1 MVIQFLG
8 LGPDCAKV
16 RGLSPSVFGL
26 DFLQGDIMTELLT
39 PKKLVVR
46 IGLAAVLLV
55 AVALLCSLIGPESIS
70 LKRAFAATQEHGAV
84 NPDYEIFVRV
94 RLPRIILAAIVG
106 AALACSGVVFQ
117 ALLRNPLAD
126 PYILGISSGA
136 GLGTIIAVISG
147 LNWTLWGRSPI
158 AVFAFAGA
166 LGTVWLVWFI
176 GRITGRAHVTGLL
189 LAGVVVN
196 AFFSAVIMFLT
207 SIAKSQ
213 QIHATIFWL
222 MGNMTEEKLAVLWV
236 GSGCIL
242 AGILTLYFISPQ
254 LNALSFGEDD
264 ARSMGVDIAR
274 TQTIAFA
281 AAAFITAMAVSL
293 SGLIGF
299 VGLVV
304 PHAVRLVSGPDH
316 RQLLPL
322 SGIIGAIFL
331 VAADTVARIVVAP
344 AQLPV
349 GVVTA
354 IVGGP
359 FFLVLLVKYS
369 RKVSWVK

>member
-1 MVIQFLG
+1 M
-8 LGPDCAKV
+8 K
-16 RGLSPSVFGL
+16 
-26 DFLQGDIMTELLT
+26 ELLT
-39 PKKLVVR
+39 PRKLVVR
-46 IGLAAVLLV
+46 LILAGVVLAVV
-55 AVALLCSLIGPESIS
+55 MFVCSLIGSKRIS
-70 LKRAFAATQEHGAV
+70 LKEAV
-84 NPDYEIFVRV
+84 FGEPTNPEDVRTDYDDYEIFVRV

-136 GLGTIIAVISG
+136 RLGVTIAVISG

-166 LGTVWLVWFI
+166 LGTVWLVWFV
-176 GRITGRAHVTGLL
+176 GRLTGKFHVTGLL
-189 LAGVVVN
+189 LAGVVIN

-207 SIAKSQ
+207 SIAKAEQ
-213 QIHATIFWL
+213 VHATIFWL
-222 MGNMTEEKLAVLWV
+222 MGNMTEEDFLVLWIGAGCVV
-236 GSGCIL
+236 G
-242 AGILTLYFISPQ
+242 GIMVLFYISPQ

-264 ARSMGVDIAR
+264 ARSMGVNTAR
-274 TQTIAFA
+274 TRTMAFGVA
-281 AAAFITAMAVSL
+281 AAITAIAVSL

-299 VGLVV
+299 VGLVI
-304 PHAVRLVSGPDH
+304 PHGVRLVFGPDH

-322 SGIIGAIFL
+322 SSIVGAIFL
-331 VAADTVARIVVAP
+331 VVADTVARIIVAP

-369 RKVSWVK
+369 RKVSWLK

>member
-1 MVIQFLG
+1 LKTDAMS
-8 LGPDCAKV
+8 
-16 RGLSPSVFGL
+16 R
-26 DFLQGDIMTELLT
+26 LLT
-39 PKKLVVR
+39 PGRLIVRTGLALVV
-46 IGLAAVLLV
+46 LAAVML
-55 AVALLCSLIGPESIS
+55 ACSMIGSEKVS
-70 LKRAFAATQEHGAV
+70 LKAVFGGPGARATA
-84 NPDYEIFVRV
+84 NPDYEIFVRF
-94 RLPRIILAAIVG
+94 RLPRIVLACLVG

-136 GLGTIIAVISG
+136 GLGAIIAVISG
-147 LNWTLWGRSPI
+147 LSWTLWGRSPI

-176 GRITGRAHVTGLL
+176 GRLTGKFHVTGLL

-207 SIAKSQ
+207 SIAKADQ
-213 QIHATIFWL
+213 VHATIFWL
-222 MGNMTEEKLAVLWV
+222 MGNMAEEDFLVLWIGAGCVV
-236 GSGCIL
+236 G
-242 AGILTLYFISPQ
+242 GIAALFYISPQ
-254 LNALSFGEDD
+254 LNALSFGPEV
-264 ARSMGVDIAR
+264 ARSVGVDTARVRVLAFGIA
-274 TQTIAFA
+274 AG
-281 AAAFITAMAVSL
+281 ITAIAVSL

-304 PHAVRLVSGPDH
+304 PHGVRLVWGPDH

-322 SGIIGAIFL
+322 SAVVGAIFL
-331 VAADTVARIVVAP
+331 VLADTLARIIVAP

-354 IVGGP
+354 LVGGP
-359 FFLVLLVKYS
+359 FFLVLLIRYS
-369 RKVSWVK
+369 RKVSWLR

>member
-1 MVIQFLG
+1 M
-8 LGPDCAKV
+8 A
-16 RGLSPSVFGL
+16 
-26 DFLQGDIMTELLT
+26 
-39 PKKLVVR
+39 
-46 IGLAAVLLV
+46 LV
-55 AVALLCSLIGPESIS
+55 ALAVVMFVCSLIGTESVS
-70 LKRAFAATQEHGAV
+70 LKAVFSGAGTQAAV
-84 NPDYEIFVRV
+84 NPDYQIFVQF
-94 RLPRIILAAIVG
+94 RLPRIFLACLVG

-136 GLGTIIAVISG
+136 GLGVIIAVISG
-147 LNWTLWGRSPI
+147 LDWMLWGRSPI

-176 GRITGRAHVTGLL
+176 GRLTGKFHVTGLL

-196 AFFSAVIMFLT
+196 ALFSAIIMFLT

-213 QIHATIFWL
+213 QVYATIFWL
-222 MGNMTEEKLAVLWV
+222 MGNMTEADFLVLWIGV
-236 GSGCIL
+236 GCVIGGIL
-242 AGILTLYFISPQ
+242 ALFYISPQ

-264 ARSMGVDIAR
+264 ARSMGVNIAR
-274 TQTIAFA
+274 TRTIAFA
-281 AAAFITAMAVSL
+281 IAAAITAVAVSL

-299 VGLVV
+299 VGLVI
-304 PHAVRLVSGPDH
+304 PHGVRLVFGPDH

-322 SGIIGAIFL
+322 SGIVGAIFL
-331 VAADTVARIVVAP
+331 VIADTVARIIVAP

-359 FFLVLLVKYS
+359 FFLVLLVQYS
-369 RKVSWVK
+369 RKVGWLK

>member
-1 MVIQFLG
+1 MRQ
-8 LGPDCAKV
+8 
-16 RGLSPSVFGL
+16 
-26 DFLQGDIMTELLT
+26 LLT
-39 PKKLVVR
+39 PKKLIFRTALALMVLVVVV
-46 IGLAAVLLV
+46 LACSAVGTERV
-55 AVALLCSLIGPESIS
+55 SFRA
-70 LKRAFAATQEHGAV
+70 AFAGPADQAAV
-84 NPDYEIFVRV
+84 NPDYEILVKI
-94 RLPRIILAAIVG
+94 RLPRIVLACMVG

-136 GLGTIIAVISG
+136 GLGAMLAVVAG

-176 GRITGRAHVTGLL
+176 GRLTGKFHTTGLL

-196 AFFSAVIMFLT
+196 AFFSAVIMFIT
-207 SIAKSQ
+207 SIAEADKVY
-213 QIHATIFWL
+213 ATIFWL
-222 MGNMTEEKLAVLWV
+222 MGNMTAEDF
-236 GSGCIL
+236 
-242 AGILTLYFISPQ
+242 LTLWAGAGFVLGGMTALFFIAPQ
-254 LNALSFGEDD
+254 LNALSLGADD
-264 ARSMGVDIAR
+264 AVSMGVNVRR
-274 TQTIAFA
+274 TRTIAFA
-281 AAAFITAMAVSL
+281 VAAAITAIAVSL

-304 PHAVRLVSGPDH
+304 PHAVRLVFGPDH

-322 SGIIGAIFL
+322 SGIVGAIFL
-331 VAADTVARIVVAP
+331 VFADTLARVIIAP

-354 IVGGP
+354 IAGGP

-369 RKVSWVK
+369 RKVGWVR

>member
-1 MVIQFLG
+1 M
-8 LGPDCAKV
+8 K
-16 RGLSPSVFGL
+16 R
-26 DFLQGDIMTELLT
+26 LLT
-39 PKKLVVR
+39 PKRLIVRTALALVA
-46 IGLAAVLLV
+46 LAAVMFV
-55 AVALLCSLIGPESIS
+55 CSTIGSEKVS
-70 LKRAFAATQEHGAV
+70 LKAVFSGPATEATT
-84 NPDYEIFVRV
+84 NPDYEIFVKV
-94 RLPRIILAAIVG
+94 RLPRIVLASLVG

-136 GLGTIIAVISG
+136 GLGAIIAVISG

-176 GRITGRAHVTGLL
+176 GRLTGKFHITGLL

-207 SIAKSQ
+207 SIAKAQ
-213 QIHATIFWL
+213 QVHATIFWL
-222 MGNMTEEKLAVLWV
+222 MGNMIEEDTLVLWV
-236 GSGCIL
+236 GAGCVV
-242 AGILTLYFISPQ
+242 AGILALYYISPQ
-254 LNALSFGEDD
+254 LNALSFGADD
-264 ARSMGVDIAR
+264 ARSMGVNITR
-274 TQTIAFA
+274 TRTIAFA
-281 AAAFITAMAVSL
+281 VAAAITAIAVSL

-304 PHAVRLVSGPDH
+304 PHAVRLVFGPDH

-322 SGIIGAIFL
+322 SAITGAIFL
-331 VAADTVARIVVAP
+331 VVADTLARTVIAP

-359 FFLVLLVKYS
+359 LFLVLLVKYS
-369 RKVSWVK
+369 RKVGWLR

>member
-1 MVIQFLG
+1 M
-8 LGPDCAKV
+8 K
-16 RGLSPSVFGL
+16 
-26 DFLQGDIMTELLT
+26 ELLT
-39 PKKLVVR
+39 PRKLVVR
-46 IGLAAVLLV
+46 IALAGIVLIV
-55 AVALLCSLIGPESIS
+55 VMFVCSLIGAESVS
-70 LKRAFAATQEHGAV
+70 LKAAFRGVGEHPAV
-84 NPDYEIFVRV
+84 NPDYEIFVKV

-117 ALLRNPLAD
+117 VLLRNPLAD

-136 GLGTIIAVISG
+136 GLGTIIAVLSG
-147 LNWTLWGRSPI
+147 FNWTLWGRSPI

-176 GRITGRAHVTGLL
+176 GRLTGKFHVTGLL

-207 SIAKSQ
+207 SVAQSQ

-222 MGNMTEEKLAVLWV
+222 MGNMTEEDFFVLWI
-236 GSGCIL
+236 GGGCVL
-242 AGILTLYFISPQ
+242 AGILALFNISPQ
-254 LNALSFGEDD
+254 LNVLSFGEDD
-264 ARSMGVDIAR
+264 ARNIGINTAR
-274 TQTIAFA
+274 IRTIAFA
-281 AAAFITAMAVSL
+281 VAAFITAIAVSL

-299 VGLVV
+299 VGLIV
-304 PHAVRLVSGPDH
+304 PHAVRLVLGPDH

-331 VAADTVARIVVAP
+331 VVADTLARIIVAP

-359 FFLVLLVKYS
+359 FFLVLLVRHS
-369 RKVSWVK
+369 RKVGWLK

>member
-1 MVIQFLG
+1 MSQ
-8 LGPDCAKV
+8 
-16 RGLSPSVFGL
+16 
-26 DFLQGDIMTELLT
+26 LLT
-39 PKKLVVR
+39 PGKLIVRITLALGVLVVVMF
-46 IGLAAVLLV
+46 A
-55 AVALLCSLIGPESIS
+55 CSMVGSEKIS
-70 LKRAFAATQEHGAV
+70 LKAVFGDEATT

-94 RLPRIILAAIVG
+94 RLPRIILACLVG

-136 GLGTIIAVISG
+136 GLGAIIAVISG

-176 GRITGRAHVTGLL
+176 GRLTGKYYVTGLL

-196 AFFSAVIMFLT
+196 AFFSALIMFLT
-207 SIAKSQ
+207 SISKADQ
-213 QIHATIFWL
+213 VHATIFWL
-222 MGNMTEEKLAVLWV
+222 MGNMTEEDFLVLWI
-236 GSGCIL
+236 GTGCVFG
-242 AGILTLYFISPQ
+242 GIVALFFISPQ
-254 LNALSFGEDD
+254 LNALSFGPEV
-264 ARSMGVDIAR
+264 ARSIGVNTGR
-274 TQTIAFA
+274 TRLLAFA
-281 AAAFITAMAVSL
+281 IAAGITAIAVSL
-293 SGLIGF
+293 SGLVGF

-304 PHAVRLVSGPDH
+304 PHGVRLVLGPDH

-322 SGIIGAIFL
+322 SGIVGAMFL
-331 VAADTVARIVVAP
+331 VAADTLARTIIAP

-369 RKVSWVK
+369 KKVGWLK

>member
-1 MVIQFLG
+1 M
-8 LGPDCAKV
+8 K
-16 RGLSPSVFGL
+16 
-26 DFLQGDIMTELLT
+26 ELLT
-39 PKKLVVR
+39 PKRLIVR
-46 IGLAAVLLV
+46 TASALLV
-55 AVALLCSLIGPESIS
+55 LMAVMSVCSLIGTESVS
-70 LKRAFAATQEHGAV
+70 LKEVLRGAGTKTTA
-84 NPDYEIFVRV
+84 NPDYEIFVHF
-94 RLPRIILAAIVG
+94 RLPRIILACLVG

-136 GLGTIIAVISG
+136 GLGAIIAVISG
-147 LNWTLWGRSPI
+147 LDWMLWGRSPI

-176 GRITGRAHVTGLL
+176 GRLTGKFHITGLL

-213 QIHATIFWL
+213 QVYSTIFWL
-222 MGNMTEEKLAVLWV
+222 MGNMAEEDFLVLWI
-236 GSGCIL
+236 GAGCVIGGTIAL
-242 AGILTLYFISPQ
+242 FYIGPQ
-254 LNALSFGEDD
+254 LNALSFGEAD
-264 ARSMGVDIAR
+264 ARSMGVNIAR
-274 TQTIAFA
+274 TQIIAFA
-281 AAAFITAMAVSL
+281 ISAAVTAIAVSL

-299 VGLVV
+299 VGLIV
-304 PHAVRLVSGPDH
+304 PHAVRMVFGPDH
-316 RQLLPL
+316 RQLLPI
-322 SGIIGAIFL
+322 SGIVGAIFL
-331 VAADTVARIVVAP
+331 IVADTLARIIIAP

-359 FFLVLLVKYS
+359 FFLVMLVKYS
-369 RKVSWVK
+369 RKVSWLK